1 MYNIIAIMGQAGSGK
16 DTILQSIL
24 AKYPYNYNE
33 IISCTTRPMREGE
46 AEGVNYF
53 YLTEEQFA
61 DKVIHGEMLEA
72 SLHHWYYGTSYDA
85 LRSDAV
91 NIGVFNPEGVE
102 SLIHAQDVNVKIFY
116 ITATNKTRLLR
127 QLNREENP
135 NVDEIIRRYGTDK
148 ADFIDF
154 DFDYIELINEK
165 EDDLQKCVEAI
176 VAQGQF

>member
-1 MYNIIAIMGQAGSGK
+1 
-16 DTILQSIL
+16 
-24 AKYPYNYNE
+24 
-33 IISCTTRPMREGE
+33 MREGE

-61 DKVIHGEMLEA
+61 DKVIHNEMLEA

-85 LRSDAV
+85 LRSDTV

-154 DFDYIELINEK
+154 DFDYTELINEK